1 MQSET
6 HNPKHFPEN
15 VYRAD
20 PGTGG
25 TRKLTCKGTA
35 AGSDTLP
42 NPLGRHSPPG
52 GSRGDPALLEAQT
65 RLVIVLE
72 LYSLHAGA
80 GVALVAAQALHAAP
94 LVRVAHAAAA
104 PVQVAR
110 EIVCAFNVHVDFFC
124 GEDKRHG

>member
-6 HNPKHFPEN
+6 HHPKHFLEN
-15 VYRAD
+15 VYIAGS
-20 PGTGG
+20 GTGG
-25 TRKLTCKGTA
+25 TRRLTCKGTVV
-35 AGSDTLP
+35 GSDTLP
-42 NPLGRHSPPG
+42 NPLGRQSPPG
-52 GSRGDPALLEAQT
+52 GSRGDPALSEAQT

-80 GVALVAAQALHAAP
+80 GVALVTAQALHAAP

-110 EIVCAFNVHVDFFC
+110 EIVCAFNIHVDLFPV
-124 GEDKRHG
+124 GV